1 MTYEKK
7 LGTAR
12 LIFGS
17 MAFMFTMIGWA
28 FESPVITGVAI
39 GCVIS
44 WAVALVATVNHNI
57 KEAKEK

>member
-17 MAFMFTMIGWA
+17 MAFMFAMLGWA
-28 FESPVITGVAI
+28 FESSVCNGVAVA
-39 GCVIS
+39 CVAAWIVT
-44 WAVALVATVNHNI
+44 VALTIRHNI
-57 KEAKEK
+57 KKEAK